1 VVQPK
6 GGFMLYLNSK
16 DIEEIVE
23 NIDLIEIVEKG
34 FKMYGE
40 KSYQMPDR
48 IHLDKG
54 EDTVL
59 YMPCITKD
67 IIGTKILSLFPQN
80 KDKNLPVI
88 SGIMLLNDIDT
99 GLPKAILNGSSIT
112 AFRTGALGSTGI
124 KYTTKKDSKSIGLI
138 GAGVQGFHQ
147 LLFAAKVRNI
157 KNMYIFDKNK
167 DKVDEFKVKLKKK
180 LPNISIKVEDN
191 IEKLVRNSDI
201 IITATP
207 SESPVI
213 PNDKELLKGK
223 HIIAIGSYKYKMRE
237 IPDALYDLLDEVY
250 VDTELAVEESG
261 DIIQPLEKGLIN
273 KNQIK
278 TLSEIM
284 SREADITGKTTLF
297 KCVGM
302 ALLDVVV
309 AEGIFSKALE
319 LKKGTKIPL

>member
-1 VVQPK
+1 
-6 GGFMLYLNSK
+6 MLYLNNK

-23 NIDLIEIVEKG
+23 KISLIEIVEKG

-48 IHLDKG
+48 MHLDRG
-54 EDTVL
+54 EDTIL

-67 IIGTKILSLFPQN
+67 IIGTKILSLFPEN

-88 SGIMLLNDIDT
+88 NGIMLLNDIDT
-99 GLPKAILNGSSIT
+99 GLPKAILDGSSIT

-124 KYTTKKDSKSIGLI
+124 KYTTNKDSESIGLI

-147 LLFAAKVRNI
+147 LLFAAKIRDI
-157 KNMYIFDKNK
+157 KNIYIFDRSK
-167 DKVDEFKVKLKKK
+167 DKLNEFKVKLKKK
-180 LPNISIKVEDN
+180 LPNINIKVVDKTED
-191 IEKLVRNSDI
+191 LVENSDI

-207 SESPVI
+207 SESPVM

-237 IPDALYDLLDEVY
+237 IPDALYELLDEVY
-250 VDTELAVEESG
+250 IDTELAVEESG

-273 KNQIK
+273 ENQIL

-284 SREADITGKTTLF
+284 PREIDFTGKTTLF

-309 AEGIFSKALE
+309 AEAIFSKALE
-319 LKKGTKIPL
+319 LNKGTEMPL